1 MVGPKD
7 TCPSAAITMSF
18 PLRTATTVVMTL
30 ILSPNDIG
38 RTQGKNKGA
47 AQKRNNERLARGRF
61 SA

>member
-1 MVGPKD
+1 
-7 TCPSAAITMSF
+7 MSF